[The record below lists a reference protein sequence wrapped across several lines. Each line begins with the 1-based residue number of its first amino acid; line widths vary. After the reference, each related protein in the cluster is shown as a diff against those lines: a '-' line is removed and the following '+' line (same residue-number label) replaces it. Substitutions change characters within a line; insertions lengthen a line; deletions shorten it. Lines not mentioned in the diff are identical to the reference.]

1 MSAEFVQP
9 AWSLSAGWNLTSEY
23 NGWKVTLAHRANQ
36 SMAMILTSHRVN
48 MFFVFAI
55 NLAKRVKSAFII
67 QTRPKISNGNTK

>member
-23 NGWKVTLAHRANQ
+23 NGWKVTFAQKANHNI
-36 SMAMILTSHRVN
+36 AMIPMLHRTI

-55 NLAKRVKSAFII
+55 
-67 QTRPKISNGNTK
+67 TKT